1 MHIGQDVLRH
11 PRAALARTWALGNG
25 VGGSAVG
32 TAPGAAARRAHAWLI
47 AAEPH
52 GRLTTLLLRAEER
65 VLTLEGTFDLACTLG
80 PGGAP
85 RGDGWTLLESFRLDP
100 WPVWRFRC
108 GSLVL
113 ERSVALVPGHQ
124 AVSVAWRHVEGPEAR
139 LTATPLVVAR
149 DPGALQRVDPAF
161 RGASQGVPGRVR
173 VETIPGRPTLTLWH
187 NGAFIPAR
195 VWRRGLALAD
205 DGLAPSAIEDAYVP
219 GYLEGAVAPGQSIHL
234 VASSEDDLFRALAR
248 EDRLGAPPPR
258 TLAGCVEVLERAER
272 GRRAAGRSATLEGAD
287 FTARQAAAAHG
298 GDGLALARRP
308 DALIDATDPWVEPL
322 AFSLLAGLV
331 RRGERLTVLSTLPLG
346 DEGRGAGLR
355 AVAPLV
361 SLRAFEPARE
371 VLAHAVAYLNEGLG
385 PGSFDPADGTPRYG
399 DPEPA
404 LWLVRAA
411 ELYVR
416 RSDDLP
422 FLTETLYPGLE
433 SIMQFHRAGTRHGI
447 RVDDDGLLVA
457 GEGAAARKRA
467 DVNALWSHALVAMA
481 QLARLAG
488 RRENGA
494 FYLAWAREHQ
504 RAFAELFWDEAAGCL
519 VEAIGPAGPVSGI
532 SPSQSLALALAP
544 PLLTPDRALR
554 LAGTLERELFT
565 PWGLRDAPGD
575 AVVRTEWLGLFLTAW
590 LRAHRRAPAAQARAR
605 GWLEALHAALRAS
618 GGHLPGRFELMPRD
632 AHDVVPRP
640 AGGAS
645 MLAAGELLRAWIE
658 EFDHAGD
665 ATGTAATALAAT
677 TVR

>member
-1 MHIGQDVLRH
+1 VHIGQDVLRH
-11 PRAALARTWALGNG
+11 PRAALARTWTLGNG

-65 VLTLEGTFDLACTLG
+65 VLTLEGTFDLACTFG
-80 PGGAP
+80 PDGAP
-85 RGDGWTLLESFRLDP
+85 RGDGWGLLESFRLDP
-100 WPVWRFRC
+100 WPIWRYRC
-108 GSLVL
+108 GGLVF

-149 DPGALQRVDPAF
+149 DPGALQRVDPEL
-161 RGASQGVPGRVR
+161 RGAAQGVPGRVR
-173 VETIPGRPTLTLWH
+173 IETVPGRPTLTLWH

-195 VWRRGLALAD
+195 VWRRGLVLPE
-205 DGLAPSAIEDAYVP
+205 DGLGPAAAEDAFVP
-219 GYLEGAVAPGQSIHL
+219 GYLEGALTPGQSLNL
-234 VASSEDDLFRALAR
+234 VAASEDDLFRALAR

-272 GRRAAGRSATLEGAD
+272 ARRSAGRSATLEGAD

-298 GDGLALARRP
+298 GDGLARARRP
-308 DALIDATDPWVEPL
+308 GALIDTDDPWVEPL

-331 RRGERLTVLSTLPLG
+331 RRGERLTVLASLPAG
-346 DEGRGAGLR
+346 GERGGGALR

-385 PGSFDPADGTPRYG
+385 PESFDPADGTPRYG
-399 DPEPA
+399 DPGPA

-433 SIMQFHRAGTRHGI
+433 SIMQFLRAGTHHGV
-447 RVDDDGLLVA
+447 RVDDDGLLVD
-457 GEGAAARKRA
+457 GEGAAARKRVGA
-467 DVNALWSHALVAMA
+467 NALWSHALVAMA
-481 QLARLAG
+481 QLARVAG

-504 RAFAELFWDEAAGCL
+504 RAFAESFWDDAAGCL
-519 VEAIGPAGPVSGI
+519 YESLGPGGPVAGI

-544 PLLTPDRALR
+544 PLLTPGRALR
-554 LAGTLERELFT
+554 LAATLERELFT

-575 AVVRTEWLGLFLTAW
+575 STVRTEWLGMFLTAW
-590 LRAHRRAPAAQARAR
+590 LRAHRRSDAAQSRAR
-605 GWLEALHAALRAS
+605 GWLEALHAALRAH
-618 GGHLPGRFELMPRD
+618 GGHLPERFELLPRD
-632 AHDVVPRP
+632 ADDVVPRP

-645 MLAAGELLRAWIE
+645 MVAAGELLRAWIE
-658 EFDHAGD
+658 EFDHDG
-665 ATGTAATALAAT
+665 AAVGAAA
-677 TVR
+677 VSSAAVAR